1 MTNSNYKPILYL
13 LMFNM
18 FITMGGIGM
27 IVPVMPAYLEVFG
40 ARGQIY
46 GFLIATFSLS
56 QFIFSP
62 IIGNYSD
69 RYSRKNIII
78 TGLIIYGIAQVL
90 FGYTDDLWVLFVSRF
105 MSGIGAAFIM
115 PTILAY
121 VGDITPLEDRGKGM
135 SLVGAAISLGFT
147 IGPGIGGGLAEIN
160 LDLPF
165 YFAGMIA
172 FMTAIVTFY
181 MLPQQKERAASLT
194 QSPRDNIFKQLILSV
209 KLPYFVF
216 LVVVFTF
223 SFGIANIQA
232 TMSLFLNDKFN
243 YSPFLISTI
252 LVVSGVAGVII
263 QLFIINKLFA
273 RFGEVKIIMVNLMLA
288 AVTLYLLIYVSG
300 YFVILTVAS
309 LNAIAATLIRPAVN
323 TIISKMAGDG
333 QGFAAGVN
341 NAYMSLGNMI
351 GPICAGVLYDW
362 KMEAP
367 YIFGTFI
374 LLSCFALTFIWSLKK
389 SNTTDATEPA
399 VDSL

>member
-90 FGYTDDLWVLFVSRF
+90 FGYTDELWVLFVSRF

-172 FMTAIVTFY
+172 FITAILTFY
-181 MLPQQKERAASLT
+181 MLPQQKERVSSLT
-194 QSPRDNIFKQLILSV
+194 QSPRDNIFKQMILSV

-263 QLFIINKLFA
+263 QLFIINNLFA

-300 YFVILTVAS
+300 YFIILTVAS

-351 GPICAGVLYDW
+351 GPICAG
-362 KMEAP
+362 
-367 YIFGTFI
+367 I
-374 LLSCFALTFIWSLKK
+374 L
-389 SNTTDATEPA
+389 
-399 VDSL
+399 

>member
-160 LDLPF
+160 
-165 YFAGMIA
+165 
-172 FMTAIVTFY
+172 
-181 MLPQQKERAASLT
+181 
-194 QSPRDNIFKQLILSV
+194 
-209 KLPYFVF
+209 
-216 LVVVFTF
+216 
-223 SFGIANIQA
+223 
-232 TMSLFLNDKFN
+232 
-243 YSPFLISTI
+243 
-252 LVVSGVAGVII
+252 
-263 QLFIINKLFA
+263 
-273 RFGEVKIIMVNLMLA
+273 
-288 AVTLYLLIYVSG
+288 
-300 YFVILTVAS
+300 
-309 LNAIAATLIRPAVN
+309 
-323 TIISKMAGDG
+323 
-333 QGFAAGVN
+333 
-341 NAYMSLGNMI
+341 
-351 GPICAGVLYDW
+351 
-362 KMEAP
+362 
-367 YIFGTFI
+367 
-374 LLSCFALTFIWSLKK
+374 
-389 SNTTDATEPA
+389 
-399 VDSL
+399 

>member
-1 MTNSNYKPILYL
+1 MNDSNYKSILYL

-27 IVPVMPAYLEVFG
+27 IVPVMPAYLEVFD

-46 GFLIATFSLS
+46 GFLIATFSFS

-69 RYSRKNIII
+69 RYGRKNFII
-78 TGLIIYGIAQVL
+78 TGLIIYGFAQLL
-90 FGYTDDLWVLFVSRF
+90 FGYTDELWVLFVSRF
-105 MSGIGAAFIM
+105 MSGLGAAFIM

-135 SLVGAAISLGFT
+135 SLVGAATSLGFT
-147 IGPGIGGGLAEIN
+147 IGPAIGGGLAEIN
-160 LDLPF
+160 IDLPF
-165 YFAGMIA
+165 YFAGIVA
-172 FMTAIVTFY
+172 FIVAFLTFR
-181 MLPQQKERAASLT
+181 MLPHQEKKASS
-194 QSPRDNIFKQLILSV
+194 QIRIPHENIFKQLMLSI

-216 LVVVFTF
+216 LIVVFTF

-232 TMSLFLNDKFN
+232 TMSLFLDDKFN

-252 LVVSGVAGVII
+252 LAVSGLSGVII
-263 QLFIINKLFA
+263 QLFIIDKLFA
-273 RFGEVKIIMVNLMLA
+273 RFGEVKIIMVNLMIT

-300 YFVILTVAS
+300 YFLILTVAS

-323 TIISKMAGDG
+323 TVISKMAGNG
-333 QGFAAGVN
+333 QGFAAGMN

-351 GPICAGVLYDW
+351 GPICAGLLYDW

-367 YIFGTFI
+367 YVFGTFI
-374 LLSCFALTFIWSLKK
+374 LLSCFTLTFIWSFKK
-389 SNTTDATEPA
+389 SKSVGA
-399 VDSL
+399 VAESP

>member
-1 MTNSNYKPILYL
+1 
-13 LMFNM
+13 
-18 FITMGGIGM
+18 
-27 IVPVMPAYLEVFG
+27 
-40 ARGQIY
+40 
-46 GFLIATFSLS
+46 S

-273 RFGEVKIIMVNLMLA
+273 RFG
-288 AVTLYLLIYVSG
+288 
-300 YFVILTVAS
+300 
-309 LNAIAATLIRPAVN
+309 
-323 TIISKMAGDG
+323 
-333 QGFAAGVN
+333 
-341 NAYMSLGNMI
+341 
-351 GPICAGVLYDW
+351 
-362 KMEAP
+362 
-367 YIFGTFI
+367 
-374 LLSCFALTFIWSLKK
+374 
-389 SNTTDATEPA
+389 
-399 VDSL
+399 

>member
-90 FGYTDDLWVLFVSRF
+90 FGYTDELWVLFVSRF

-172 FMTAIVTFY
+172 FITAILTFY
-181 MLPQQKERAASLT
+181 MLPQQKERVSSLT
-194 QSPRDNIFKQLILSV
+194 QSPRDNIFKQMILSV

-300 YFVILTVAS
+300 YFIILTVAS

-351 GPICAGVLYDW
+351 GPICAGILYDW

-389 SNTTDATEPA
+389 SNATEPA

>member
-90 FGYTDDLWVLFVSRF
+90 FGYTDELWVLFVSRF

-165 YFAGMIA
+165 YFAGTIA
-172 FMTAIVTFY
+172 FITAILTFY
-181 MLPQQKERAASLT
+181 MLPQQKERVSSLT
-194 QSPRDNIFKQLILSV
+194 QSPRDNIFKQMILSV

-273 RFGEVKIIMVNLMLA
+273 RFGEVKIIMVNLLLA

-300 YFVILTVAS
+300 YFIILTVAS

-351 GPICAGVLYDW
+351 GPICAGILYDW

-374 LLSCFALTFIWSLKK
+374 LLSCFALTYIWSLKK
-389 SNTTDATEPA
+389 SNATEPA

>member
-90 FGYTDDLWVLFVSRF
+90 FGYTDELWVLFVSRF

-172 FMTAIVTFY
+172 FITAILTFY
-181 MLPQQKERAASLT
+181 MLPQQKERVSSLT
-194 QSPRDNIFKQLILSV
+194 QSPRDNIFKQMILSV

-300 YFVILTVAS
+300 YFIILTVAS

-351 GPICAGVLYDW
+351 GPICAGILYDW

-374 LLSCFALTFIWSLKK
+374 LLSCFALTYIWSLKK
-389 SNTTDATEPA
+389 SNTTEPA